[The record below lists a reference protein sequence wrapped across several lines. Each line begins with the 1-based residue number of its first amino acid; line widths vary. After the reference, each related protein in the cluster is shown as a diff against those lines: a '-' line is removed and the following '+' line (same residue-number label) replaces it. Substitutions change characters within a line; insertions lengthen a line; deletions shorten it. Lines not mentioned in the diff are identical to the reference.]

1 MKRLLRYLARVAATA
16 LTIVLIVVLLPYAS
30 RWASS
35 ILPDLGGAALN
46 TSILLS
52 HQMQESARLE
62 TATVEDE
69 GVLNAST
76 SAMFLGTVQNVSIQ
90 YVYRASLGIDL
101 RKAEIKVEDSV
112 VTLLLPE
119 IEILSDSLTP
129 VQTVKDDFWY
139 PLTEERRQKLL
150 QDELDKCRERCLT
163 EYATSDEAWQNTV
176 SALSDTVSAWVS
188 TGGVTI
194 RYERMRRTQ

>member
-1 MKRLLRYLARVAATA
+1 MKRLMHWLARMVATA
-16 LTIVLIVVLLPYAS
+16 LTVVLIAVLLPYAS

-35 ILPDLGGAALN
+35 ILPDLSGAALN

-52 HQMQESARLE
+52 HQMQQSARLE
-62 TATVEDE
+62 TSTVEDE

-101 RKAEIKVEDSV
+101 RKVEIKVEGST

-163 EYATSDEAWQNTV
+163 EYAASDEAWQSTV

-194 RYERMRRTQ
+194 RYERMRRMQ

>member
-1 MKRLLRYLARVAATA
+1 MKRLLRYLARVAGTA

-76 SAMFLGTVQNVSIQ
+76 NAMFLGTVQNVSIQ

-101 RKAEIKVEDSV
+101 RKVEIKVEGST

-163 EYATSDEAWQNTV
+163 EYAASDDVWQSTV

-194 RYERMRRTQ
+194 RYERMRRMQ

>member
-1 MKRLLRYLARVAATA
+1 MKKLLRWLARVVATA
-16 LTIVLIVVLLPYAS
+16 LTIVLIAVLLPYAS

-194 RYERMRRTQ
+194 RYERMSRLQ

>member
-76 SAMFLGTVQNVSIQ
+76 SAMFLGTVQNVTIQ

-101 RKAEIKVEDSV
+101 RKVEIKVEGST

-163 EYATSDEAWQNTV
+163 EYAASDEAWQNTV

-194 RYERMRRTQ
+194 RYERMRRMQ

>member
-1 MKRLLRYLARVAATA
+1 MKKLLRWLARVVATA
-16 LTIVLIVVLLPYAS
+16 LTIVLIAVLLPYAS

-46 TSILLS
+46 TLILLS
-52 HQMQESARLE
+52 HQMQQSARLE

-76 SAMFLGTVQNVSIQ
+76 SAMFLGTVQNVTIR

-101 RKAEIKVEDSV
+101 RKVGIRVENDGI
-112 VTLLLPE
+112 TLLLPE
-119 IEILSDSLTP
+119 VEILSDCLDP

-150 QDELDKCRERCLT
+150 EGELVKCRERCLT
-163 EYATSDEAWQNTV
+163 EYAASDEVWQNTV

-194 RYERMRRTQ
+194 RYERMSRPQ

>member
-1 MKRLLRYLARVAATA
+1 MKKLLRWLARVAGTA
-16 LTIVLIVVLLPYAS
+16 LTIVLIVVLLPYVS

-76 SAMFLGTVQNVSIQ
+76 NAMFLGTVQNVTIQ
-90 YVYRASLGIDL
+90 YMYRASLGIDL
-101 RKAEIKVEDSV
+101 RKVEIKVEGST

-163 EYATSDEAWQNTV
+163 EYAASDEAWQNTV

>member
-1 MKRLLRYLARVAATA
+1 MKRLLRYLARVAGTA

-52 HQMQESARLE
+52 HQMQQSARLE

-101 RKAEIKVEDSV
+101 RKVEIKVEGST

-163 EYATSDEAWQNTV
+163 EYAASDEAWQSTV

-194 RYERMRRTQ
+194 RYERMHRTQ

>member
-1 MKRLLRYLARVAATA
+1 MKKLLRYLARVAATA
-16 LTIVLIVVLLPYAS
+16 LTIVLTVVLLPYAS

-76 SAMFLGTVQNVSIQ
+76 NAMFLGTVQNVSIQ

-101 RKAEIKVEDSV
+101 RKVEIKVEGST

-188 TGGVTI
+188 TGGVSI

>member
-1 MKRLLRYLARVAATA
+1 MKRLLRYLARVAGKA

-76 SAMFLGTVQNVSIQ
+76 NAMFLGTVQNVTIQ
-90 YVYRASLGIDL
+90 YMYRASLGIDL
-101 RKAEIKVEDSV
+101 RKVVIKVEGST

-163 EYATSDEAWQNTV
+163 EYAASDEAWQSTV

>member
-1 MKRLLRYLARVAATA
+1 MKRLLRYLARVAGKA

-52 HQMQESARLE
+52 HRLQESARLE

>member
-1 MKRLLRYLARVAATA
+1 MKRLMQFLARVVATA
-16 LTIVLIVVLLPYAS
+16 LTIVLIAVLLPHAS
-30 RWASS
+30 RWASF
-35 ILPDLGGAALN
+35 ILPYLGGAALN
-46 TSILLS
+46 TPILLS
-52 HQMQESARLE
+52 HQMQQSARLE

-76 SAMFLGTVQNVSIQ
+76 SAMFLGTVQNVTIR

-101 RKAEIKVEDSV
+101 RKVGIRVENDGI
-112 VTLLLPE
+112 TLLLPE
-119 IEILSDSLTP
+119 VEILSDSLDP

-139 PLTEERRQKLL
+139 PLTEERRQQLL
-150 QDELDKCRERCLT
+150 EGELVKCRERCLT
-163 EYATSDEAWQNTV
+163 EYAASDEVWQSTV

-194 RYERMRRTQ
+194 RYERMSRLQ

>member
-1 MKRLLRYLARVAATA
+1 MKKLLRYLARVVATA
-16 LTIVLIVVLLPYAS
+16 LTIVLIAVLLPYAS

-46 TSILLS
+46 TLILLS
-52 HQMQESARLE
+52 HQMQQSARLE

-76 SAMFLGTVQNVSIQ
+76 SAMFLGTVQNVTIR
-90 YVYRASLGIDL
+90 YMYRASLGIDL
-101 RKAEIKVEDSV
+101 RKVGIRVENDGI
-112 VTLLLPE
+112 TLLLPE
-119 IEILSDSLTP
+119 VEILSDCLDP

-150 QDELDKCRERCLT
+150 EGELVKCRERCLT
-163 EYATSDEAWQNTV
+163 EYAASDEVWQNTV

-194 RYERMRRTQ
+194 RYERISCLQ

>member
-1 MKRLLRYLARVAATA
+1 MKRLMQFLARVVATA
-16 LTIVLIVVLLPYAS
+16 LTIVLIAVLLPHAS
-30 RWASS
+30 RWASF

-52 HQMQESARLE
+52 HQMQQSARLE
-62 TATVEDE
+62 TSTVEDE

-76 SAMFLGTVQNVSIQ
+76 SAMFLGTVQNVTIR

-101 RKAEIKVEDSV
+101 RKVEIKVKDNV

-163 EYATSDEAWQNTV
+163 EYAASDEAWQNTV

-194 RYERMRRTQ
+194 RYERMRRMQ

>member
-1 MKRLLRYLARVAATA
+1 MKKLLRYLARVAATA

-35 ILPDLGGAALN
+35 ILPDFGGAALN

-52 HQMQESARLE
+52 HQMQQSARLE

-76 SAMFLGTVQNVSIQ
+76 SAMFLGTVQNVTIQ

-101 RKAEIKVEDSV
+101 RKVEIKVEGST

-163 EYATSDEAWQNTV
+163 EYAASDEAWQNTV

>member
-1 MKRLLRYLARVAATA
+1 MKKLLRYLGRVAATA

-35 ILPDLGGAALN
+35 ILPDFGGAALN

-52 HQMQESARLE
+52 HQMQQSARLE

-101 RKAEIKVEDSV
+101 RKVEIKVEGST

-163 EYATSDEAWQNTV
+163 EYAASDEAWQNTV

>member
-76 SAMFLGTVQNVSIQ
+76 SAMFLGTVQNVTIQ

-101 RKAEIKVEDSV
+101 RKVEIKVEGST

-163 EYATSDEAWQNTV
+163 EYAASDDVWQSTV

-194 RYERMRRTQ
+194 RYERMRRMQ

>member
-1 MKRLLRYLARVAATA
+1 MKRLLRYLARVAGKA

-76 SAMFLGTVQNVSIQ
+76 SAMFLGTVQNVTIQ

-101 RKAEIKVEDSV
+101 RKVEIKVKDNV

-163 EYATSDEAWQNTV
+163 EYAASDEAWQSTV

-194 RYERMRRTQ
+194 RYERMRRMQ

>member
-1 MKRLLRYLARVAATA
+1 MKRLMHWLARMVATA
-16 LTIVLIVVLLPYAS
+16 LTVVLIAVLLPYAS

>member
-35 ILPDLGGAALN
+35 ILPDLSGAALN

-52 HQMQESARLE
+52 HRLQESARLE

-101 RKAEIKVEDSV
+101 RKVEIKVEGST

-150 QDELDKCRERCLT
+150 QDELDKCCERCLT
-163 EYATSDEAWQNTV
+163 EYAASDDVWQSTV

-194 RYERMRRTQ
+194 RYERMRRMQ

>member
-1 MKRLLRYLARVAATA
+1 MKRLLRYLARVAGTA

-35 ILPDLGGAALN
+35 ILPDLGGAALK

-101 RKAEIKVEDSV
+101 RKVEIKVEGST

>member
-1 MKRLLRYLARVAATA
+1 MKRLLRYLARVAGTA

>member
-1 MKRLLRYLARVAATA
+1 MKRLLRYLARVAGKA

-35 ILPDLGGAALN
+35 ILPDLSGAALN

-52 HQMQESARLE
+52 HQMQQSARLE
-62 TATVEDE
+62 TSTVEDE

-76 SAMFLGTVQNVSIQ
+76 SAMFLGTVQSVTIR

-101 RKAEIKVEDSV
+101 RKVSIKVENDGI
-112 VTLLLPE
+112 TLLLPE
-119 IEILSDSLTP
+119 VEILSDSLDP
-129 VQTVKDDFWY
+129 LQTVKDDFWY

-150 QDELDKCRERCLT
+150 EDELVKCRERCLT
-163 EYATSDEAWQNTV
+163 EYAASDDAWQSAV

-188 TGGVTI
+188 SGGVTI
-194 RYERMRRTQ
+194 RYERMSRLQ

>member
-1 MKRLLRYLARVAATA
+1 MKKLLRWLARVVATA
-16 LTIVLIVVLLPYAS
+16 LTIVLIAVLLPYAS

-46 TSILLS
+46 TLILLS
-52 HQMQESARLE
+52 HQMQQSARLE

-76 SAMFLGTVQNVSIQ
+76 SAMFLGTVQNVTIR

-101 RKAEIKVEDSV
+101 RKVGIRVENDGI
-112 VTLLLPE
+112 TLLLPE
-119 IEILSDSLTP
+119 VEILSDCLDP

-150 QDELDKCRERCLT
+150 EGELVKCRERCLT
-163 EYATSDEAWQNTV
+163 EYAASDEVWQNTV

-194 RYERMRRTQ
+194 RYERMSRLQ

>member
-1 MKRLLRYLARVAATA
+1 MKRLLRYLARVAGKA

>member
-1 MKRLLRYLARVAATA
+1 MKKLLRYLARVAATA
-16 LTIVLIVVLLPYAS
+16 LTIVLTVVLLPYAS

-194 RYERMRRTQ
+194 RYERMSRLQ

>member
-1 MKRLLRYLARVAATA
+1 MKRLMQFLARVVATA
-16 LTIVLIVVLLPYAS
+16 LTIVLIAVLLPHAS

-35 ILPDLGGAALN
+35 ILPDLGDAALN

-52 HQMQESARLE
+52 HQMQQSARLE

-76 SAMFLGTVQNVSIQ
+76 SAMFLGTVQNVTIR

-101 RKAEIKVEDSV
+101 RKVGIRVENDGI
-112 VTLLLPE
+112 TLLLPE
-119 IEILSDSLTP
+119 VEILSDSLDP
-129 VQTVKDDFWY
+129 IQTVKDDFWY
-139 PLTEERRQKLL
+139 PLTEERREKLL
-150 QDELDKCRERCLT
+150 EGELVKCRERC
-163 EYATSDEAWQNTV
+163 
-176 SALSDTVSAWVS
+176 LSDTVSAWVS

-194 RYERMRRTQ
+194 RYERISCLQ

>member
-1 MKRLLRYLARVAATA
+1 MKKLLRYLARVAGTA

-52 HQMQESARLE
+52 HQMQQSARLE

-76 SAMFLGTVQNVSIQ
+76 NAMFMGTVQNVTIQ
-90 YVYRASLGIDL
+90 YMYRASLGIDL
-101 RKAEIKVEDSV
+101 RKVEIKVEGST

>member
-1 MKRLLRYLARVAATA
+1 MKKLLRYLARVAATA

-35 ILPDLGGAALN
+35 ILPDFGGAALN

-52 HQMQESARLE
+52 HQMQQSARLE

-101 RKAEIKVEDSV
+101 RKVEIKVEGST

-163 EYATSDEAWQNTV
+163 EYAASDEAWQNTV

>member
-35 ILPDLGGAALN
+35 ILPDFGGAALN

-52 HQMQESARLE
+52 HQMQQSARLE

-76 SAMFLGTVQNVSIQ
+76 NAMFLGTVQNVTIQ
-90 YVYRASLGIDL
+90 YMYRASLGIDL
-101 RKAEIKVEDSV
+101 RKVEIKVEGSA

-163 EYATSDEAWQNTV
+163 EYAASDEAWQNTV

>member
-1 MKRLLRYLARVAATA
+1 MKRLLRYLARVAGTA

-101 RKAEIKVEDSV
+101 RKVEIKVEGST

>member
-1 MKRLLRYLARVAATA
+1 MKKLLRYLARVVATA
-16 LTIVLIVVLLPYAS
+16 LTIVLIAVLLPYAS

-76 SAMFLGTVQNVSIQ
+76 SAMFLGTVQNVTIQ

-101 RKAEIKVEDSV
+101 RKVEIKVEGST

>member
-1 MKRLLRYLARVAATA
+1 MKRLLRYLARVAGKA

-101 RKAEIKVEDSV
+101 RKVEIKVEGST

-163 EYATSDEAWQNTV
+163 EYAASDEAWQSTV

>member
-1 MKRLLRYLARVAATA
+1 MKRLLRYLARVAGTA

-101 RKAEIKVEDSV
+101 RKVEIKVEGST

-163 EYATSDEAWQNTV
+163 EYATSDEAWQSTV

>member
-1 MKRLLRYLARVAATA
+1 MKRLLRYLVRVAATA

-52 HQMQESARLE
+52 HQMQQSARLE

-101 RKAEIKVEDSV
+101 RKVEIKVEGST

-163 EYATSDEAWQNTV
+163 EYAASDEAWQSTV

>member
-1 MKRLLRYLARVAATA
+1 MKRLLRYLARVAGTA

-163 EYATSDEAWQNTV
+163 EYAASDEAWQNTV